1 MTELSPAAQ
10 AALDAYMDENC
21 GDELMA
27 SERRGMAAAFL
38 AVALYLKNDC
48 QQLLAVAAELADTSN
63 TSEETSTMTDY
74 KQLCAELYSIFEK
87 YDDDSNL
94 GGIYRDMEA
103 DGIDILDRA
112 RAALAEPEPV
122 GPTEEELYDLAE

>member
-63 TSEETSTMTDY
+63 TSR
-74 KQLCAELYSIFEK
+74 SI
-87 YDDDSNL
+87 
-94 GGIYRDMEA
+94 
-103 DGIDILDRA
+103 
-112 RAALAEPEPV
+112 
-122 GPTEEELYDLAE
+122 